1 MGAAVGM
8 EDHHM
13 IETILI
19 ARDRKTG
26 KDILLAGREVPFRG
40 QLEKYKEL
48 AGTVSD
54 DYSNAILA
62 VVQPHKKPLKF
73 ITKTEG
79 EDRAKVQAAA
89 VAKAE
94 KEAKAETAKKSAA
107 GKKAAKTE
115 TKTEGEDSPK
125 TETK

>member
-19 ARDRKTG
+19 ATERKSG
-26 KDILLAGREVPFRG
+26 KDVLLAGSEVPFRQ
-40 QLEKYKEL
+40 QLEQYKKL
-48 AGTVSD
+48 YGSVND
-54 DYSNAILA
+54 DYSRVILA
-62 VVQPHKKPLKF
+62 TVSPHKKPLKF

-79 EDRAKVQAAA
+79 EERAKAHADA

-94 KEAKAETAKKSAA
+94 KEAKAEASKKSAA

-115 TKTEGEDSPK
+115 TKTEGDKAPE

>member
-1 MGAAVGM
+1 
-8 EDHHM
+8 M

-19 ARDRKTG
+19 ATERKSG
-26 KDILLAGREVPFRG
+26 KDVLLAGSEVPFRE
-40 QLEKYKEL
+40 QLEKYKKLCGSVNDYYSRVVL
-48 AGTVSD
+48 AT
-54 DYSNAILA
+54 
-62 VVQPHKKPLKF
+62 VQPHKKPLKF

-79 EDRAKVQAAA
+79 EERAKAHADA
-89 VAKAE
+89 MAKAE
-94 KEAKAETAKKSAA
+94 ADAKAVKKSAA